1 MRVVDNLTTVPPPP
15 PIQVGNNGSP
25 GGYYFEPDQVQS
37 VINKWQS
44 LLADLKQDHF
54 NAQYVADVTPPA
66 SDPASNQFVDNGANP
81 SGRTLLEQNN
91 RMIEYV
97 QNYIEALQ
105 KASGQLQQADADA
118 QQAVNTS
125 GEGAM

>member
-1 MRVVDNLTTVPPPP
+1 MRVVDNLTTIPPPP

-44 LLADLKQDHF
+44 LLADLQQDRY
-54 NAQYVADVTPPA
+54 NAQYVANVRAPA
-66 SDPASNQFVDNGANP
+66 SDPASNQFVSNGADP
-81 SGRTLLEQNN
+81 SGQTLLEQHS
-91 RMIEYV
+91 RMVEYV

-125 GEGAM
+125 GQGVM